1 MILFLEDW
9 KKHPKARIHYETRN
23 PEFLRLAALLK
34 RMGIK
39 NHAFFLAIHN
49 PLIKDLDPWDPNLTD
64 TQKSMII
71 KEAKENFW
79 YFIREVARIPPAAGS
94 VPFKFKP
101 NRANIATFWLFFN
114 HITSL
119 LIQPRQT
126 GKSLTYQL
134 LYAWLL
140 TLGVSKTTSSI
151 LTKDD
156 KLRDDISVKIR
167 SLTEYLPPY
176 MKSITKKDVKNSEK
190 ITCKLLDNTIK
201 LYVGRNDPKAA
212 DNVGR
217 GMTTPII
224 DIDEFA
230 YVPNIQITLPVILA
244 STTAAREQAESKN
257 LPYGT
262 IFTTTPGKLNT
273 QEGRFAYNIYK
284 SALRWSEKL
293 YDVKNRE
300 ELVKV
305 VKTNSRGIENEETGG
320 NAKVEVILLEFNHR
334 QLGYTDE
341 WLKERIAVSI
351 SSGEQLESDFFNKW
365 VGGGSNSPISKEIA
379 EIIRKSLVREPR
391 IEISD
396 RGYILRWYKTEQEVR
411 NILRRGY
418 LVMGLDTS
426 DAVGKDDIALV
437 IRDSITGGVVAAGNY
452 NETNLIAFS
461 DFITDLLIKYDNII
475 LVPERRSSAVTM
487 IDYIIRILHA
497 KGINPLKKIFNWIY
511 TEPTKYKN
519 KKEFSDL
526 FSNIMP
532 SLERLDTLKKYFGF
546 GTSGSGK
553 TSRNVLYGHVFNNS
567 IKYTGDKVRDN
578 LLINELLGLQVRN
591 GRIDHASGSH
601 DDMVIAWLLGYWFIS
616 NPETKKYYGLNDSET
631 LREINDTE
639 LMSRNV
645 NVDPAELRRQHAMK
659 NKLLELV
666 EELKKE
672 TDMYKAIILLKRIKM
687 IERKIDKRIITSFN
701 LENMLSEIRLV
712 NKLKKQNMIN
722 I

>member
-9 KKHPKARIHYETRN
+9 KKHPKARIHYETKN
-23 PEFLRLAALLK
+23 PDFIRLAALLK

-49 PLIKDLDPWDPNLTD
+49 PLIAELDPWDPNLTD
-64 TQKSMII
+64 TQISMII
-71 KEAKENFW
+71 KESKENFW
-79 YFIREVARIPPAAGS
+79 YFIREVVRIPAASGS
-94 VPFKFKP
+94 IPFKFKP

-134 LYAWLL
+134 LFMWLL
-140 TLGVSKTTSSI
+140 TVGVSETNLSI

-156 KLRDDISVKIR
+156 KLRDDISLKIR
-167 SLTEYLPPY
+167 DLADYLPPY
-176 MKSITKKDVKNSEK
+176 MKSITKRDVKNSEK
-190 ITCKLLDNTIK
+190 ITCKLLNNVIK

-217 GMTTPII
+217 GITTPII

-230 YVPNIQITLPVILA
+230 YVPNIHITLPVILA
-244 STTAAREQAESKN
+244 STTAAREQAEEHN

-273 QEGRFAYNIYK
+273 SEGRFAYSIYQ

-293 YDVKNRE
+293 YDAKNRKK
-300 ELVKV
+300 LIKIVKA
-305 VKTNSRGIENEETGG
+305 NSRGVKTDNKQSP
-320 NAKVEVILLEFNHR
+320 KVEVILLEFNHR
-334 QLGYTDE
+334 QLGFTDE
-341 WLKERIAVSI
+341 WLKERIAATL

-365 VGGGSNSPISKEIA
+365 VGGGSNSPISKEVA
-379 EIIRKSLVREPR
+379 EIIRKSIIKEPR

-396 RGYILRWYKTEQEVR
+396 RGYILRWYKTEEEVQR
-411 NILRRGY
+411 ILRRGY

-437 IRDSITGGVVAAGNY
+437 IRDNITGSVVAAGNY

-461 DFITDLLIKYDNII
+461 DFITDLLIKYNNII
-475 LVPERRSSAVTM
+475 LVPERRSSASTM

-497 KGINPLKKIFNWIY
+497 KGINPLKKIFNWIF

-519 KKEFSDL
+519 KEEYKDL
-526 FSNIMP
+526 FLGNMP
-532 SLERLDTLKKYFGF
+532 SLERLDILKKHFGF
-546 GTSGSGK
+546 GTSGTGK
-553 TSRNVLYGHVFNNS
+553 TSRNVLYGNVFNTS
-567 IKYTGDKVRDN
+567 VKYTGDKVKDN
-578 LLINELLGLQVRN
+578 LLANELLGLQVKN
-591 GRIDHASGSH
+591 GRIDHVNGGH

-616 NPETKKYYGLNDSET
+616 HPETKKYYGLNESET
-631 LREINDTE
+631 LKEIQDTE
-639 LMSRNV
+639 LMSKNI
-645 NVDPAELRRQHAMK
+645 NISPEELRRQHSLKEKLIDLIEQLK
-659 NKLLELV
+659 NEQ
-666 EELKKE
+666 
-672 TDMYKAIILLKRIKM
+672 DMYKALIILKRIKM
-687 IERKIDKRIITSFN
+687 IERKIDKRVISNFN
-701 LENMLSEIRLV
+701 LENLLSEIKLV
-712 NKLKKQNMIN
+712 NNLKKRKMIS